1 MKYAPVSHSE
11 PLNAGYAPVSYT
23 HLSLPY
29 LTKAMIVTTDNK
41 IMITTYVISCFVI
54 VSPPFGDEPNSRQL
68 TLLGTV

>member
-1 MKYAPVSHSE
+1 
-11 PLNAGYAPVSYT
+11 
-23 HLSLPY
+23 
-29 LTKAMIVTTDNK
+29 MIVTTDNK